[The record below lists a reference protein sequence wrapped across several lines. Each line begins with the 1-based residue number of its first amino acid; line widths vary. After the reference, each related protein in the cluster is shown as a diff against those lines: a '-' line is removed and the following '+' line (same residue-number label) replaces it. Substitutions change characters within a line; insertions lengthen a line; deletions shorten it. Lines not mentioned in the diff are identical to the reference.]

1 MGYVSRKVLTVDSN
15 TMKILRSVLWW
26 CWWIIQSIHKHHH
39 NNNNNWSKL
48 SNEVFY
54 IFITIW
60 STICQQH
67 LSWSS
72 KVNLFVTQCNN
83 HIRISSQGYY
93 MNQEENSK
101 LPKIRS
107 YKVVTIIIINGL
119 LMVYL
124 YQRINWRVITWKEE
138 NTSTSRC
145 DDQQ

>member
-1 MGYVSRKVLTVDSN
+1 
-15 TMKILRSVLWW
+15 MKMLRSVLLFYVVMMMMMLMN
-26 CWWIIQSIHKHHH
+26 IQCIHKH
-39 NNNNNWSKL
+39 NSNNNWSKL
-48 SNEVFY
+48 SNEVLY
-54 IFITIW
+54 VFITSW
-60 STICQQH
+60 STILCQQH

-83 HIRISSQGYY
+83 HIRLSSQGYY
-93 MNQEENSK
+93 MNQDENSK

-119 LMVYL
+119 LMVNL